1 MKDLITTIASVLVLM
16 MFLLQFT
23 ANQVTY
29 TKIMGAE
36 YAVRNFRIENE
47 TAAEISEKSIT
58 DLRSRIA
65 AAVQCAETEVTVNTW
80 QDGAYHVEA
89 PIRGIIGSAA
99 MLGST
104 DAENEFLYT
113 AEGRVRIENEESDDH
128 PGIDDPDE
136 PAAGISD
143 GAEREELEVPSE

>member
-47 TAAEISEKSIT
+47 TAAEI
-58 DLRSRIA
+58 
-65 AAVQCAETEVTVNTW
+65 
-80 QDGAYHVEA
+80 
-89 PIRGIIGSAA
+89 
-99 MLGST
+99 
-104 DAENEFLYT
+104 
-113 AEGRVRIENEESDDH
+113 
-128 PGIDDPDE
+128 
-136 PAAGISD
+136 
-143 GAEREELEVPSE
+143 